1 MAQIDAT
8 YNQTIVGQRLRLLRE
23 TSNKRISQAAIEAG
37 VSPATLAK
45 IEDGK
50 SNFRILTL
58 TKLCNYY
65 HVTLE
70 HLMNAPSAGIPDIG
84 SFS

>member
-1 MAQIDAT
+1 MAQIDPT
-8 YNQTIVGQRLRLLRE
+8 YTQRIVGQRLRWLRE
-23 TSNKRISQAAIEAG
+23 TANKKLSQAAIEAG
-37 VSPATLAK
+37 VSPGTLAK
-45 IEDGK
+45 IEDGE

-70 HLMNAPSAGIPDIG
+70 DLMNDTSAGLLEK
-84 SFS
+84 SSSS